1 MATPHE
7 KSRVT
12 SAKTTKS
19 PPTTTPTQTEN
30 MDASMQSKDEKPV
43 GDDILPDGDE
53 ENPAEVEN
61 PKQDEE
67 KFETY
72 ETSSDRANL
81 GTEILTFLETGERIP
96 LTLIISVLKEALHR
110 VPKTSGWILENFPT
124 NLEQFEMFESEIV
137 DLQGKILIDNISKNS
152 FFSDYTF
159 GHFGR
164 RNDFDEFEKRKS
176 KS

>member
-1 MATPHE
+1 MIDSTQISTVATPHE

-19 PPTTTPTQTEN
+19 PPTTTPTQAEN
-30 MDASMQSKDEKPV
+30 ADDSSPNKDEKPA
-43 GDDILPDGDE
+43 GDDIMPDNGE
-53 ENPAEVEN
+53 GNSAEVEN
-61 PKQDEE
+61 QKQEEE

-124 NLEQFEMFESEIV
+124 NHEQLEMFESEIV
-137 DLQGKILIDNISKNS
+137 DLQGKK
-152 FFSDYTF
+152 
-159 GHFGR
+159 
-164 RNDFDEFEKRKS
+164 
-176 KS
+176 

>member
-30 MDASMQSKDEKPV
+30 ADGSVPNKDEKLA
-43 GDDILPDGDE
+43 GDDILPDDGE
-53 ENPAEVEN
+53 GNSGEVQN
-61 PKQDEE
+61 SKQEEE

-96 LTLIISVLKEALHR
+96 LTLITSVLKEALNR

-124 NLEQFEMFESEIV
+124 NHEQLEMFESEIV
-137 DLQGKILIDNISKNS
+137 DLQGKKWQRS
-152 FFSDYTF
+152 
-159 GHFGR
+159 R
-164 RNDFDEFEKRKS
+164 W
-176 KS
+176 

>member
-1 MATPHE
+1 MIYSTQISTVATPHE

-30 MDASMQSKDEKPV
+30 ACMQSKDEKPA
-43 GDDILPDGDE
+43 GDDILPDGSE
-53 ENPAEVEN
+53 GNPAEVEN
-61 PKQDEE
+61 LKHDEE

-137 DLQGKILIDNISKNS
+137 DLQGKK
-152 FFSDYTF
+152 
-159 GHFGR
+159 
-164 RNDFDEFEKRKS
+164 
-176 KS
+176 

>member
-1 MATPHE
+1 MIDSTQISTVATPHE
-7 KSRVT
+7 KSRAT

-19 PPTTTPTQTEN
+19 PPTTAPTQNEN
-30 MDASMQSKDEKPV
+30 TDANMQSKDNKPA
-43 GDDILPDGDE
+43 GDDILADDE
-53 ENPAEVEN
+53 VGNREEVEN
-61 PKQDEE
+61 QKQEEE

-124 NLEQFEMFESEIV
+124 NFEQFEMFESEIV
-137 DLQGKILIDNISKNS
+137 DLQGKN
-152 FFSDYTF
+152 
-159 GHFGR
+159 
-164 RNDFDEFEKRKS
+164 
-176 KS
+176 

>member
-1 MATPHE
+1 MIDSTQISTVATPHE
-7 KSRVT
+7 KSRAT

-30 MDASMQSKDEKPV
+30 TDANMQSKDDKPAVYDISADGEV
-43 GDDILPDGDE
+43 GNREDI
-53 ENPAEVEN
+53 ENQ
-61 PKQDEE
+61 KQEE

-124 NLEQFEMFESEIV
+124 NFEQFEMFESEIV
-137 DLQGKILIDNISKNS
+137 DLQGKN
-152 FFSDYTF
+152 
-159 GHFGR
+159 
-164 RNDFDEFEKRKS
+164 
-176 KS
+176 